1 LKNIEYLKFGSHQL
15 DSLTALHVSGDFDA
29 VIQLLQGQVT
39 SDCKMLSIGH
49 GQPSALCDEKGY
61 VWCNFDILIHDDKVL
76 IIIDIEFQ
84 DVFIKE
90 ISKFAPF
97 FKVSI
102 EPYQTKVI
110 GWIRHPEEQ
119 IKENEHVIIESD
131 GVNMALAL
139 IVNDQPDSNKVYQEA
154 PEWAIGRKLLG
165 DHLIGPKDQ
174 GIFRPHELNQ
184 NIHRVSFSKGCFR
197 GQEIIARMEY
207 LGKQKKQTQLI
218 IHSSLDDV
226 SACKVIGTTLESNGQ
241 FFSSCLG
248 AKDLF

>member
-1 LKNIEYLKFGSHQL
+1 MKNIEYLKFGSHQL

-39 SDCKMLSIGH
+39 SDCKMLSIGR

-84 DVFIKE
+84 DIFIKE

-102 EPYQTKVI
+102 EPFQTKVI

-119 IKENEHVIIESD
+119 TIESEHLIIDSD
-131 GVNMALAL
+131 GVNMTLAL
-139 IVNDQPDSNKVYQEA
+139 ILNDQPHTNKVCQES

-226 SACKVIGTTLESNGQ
+226 SAFTVIDTTLESNGQ